1 MKGRWTYSIHLLK
14 GVIIRRP
21 RVMIEGKGNLYFN
34 FVVYEG
40 FKLNLIFYMFQIKLC
55 ILKKF

>member
-55 ILKKF
+55 I